1 MTPSKVLPP
10 GAVLPPLVTPDA
22 GTGAPTRP
30 AGRKGGRTHRR
41 RSRWPTA
48 RERLAYA
55 FLDTVLPTVP
65 RAASQVWLCLWRDT
79 KADGMAC
86 ASIGNLAGRIRA
98 SRNTVCD
105 SLKLLE
111 SRGHVEVVRR
121 GYVGGGASV
130 YRVKIG
136 GA

>member
-1 MTPSKVLPP
+1 MTAPNVLPA
-10 GAVLPPLVTPDA
+10 GVCLPPIPS
-22 GTGAPTRP
+22 GKGAPTPPAARKARKRP
-30 AGRKGGRTHRR
+30 RR
-41 RSRWPTA
+41 GSRWPTA
-48 RERLAYA
+48 KERLAYG
-55 FLDTVLPTVP
+55 FLDDVLGTVP
-65 RAASQVWLCLWRDT
+65 RAASHVWFCLWRDT

-86 ASIGNLAGRIRA
+86 ASIGNLARRIRA

-130 YRVKIG
+130 YRVRIG
-136 GA
+136 GT